1 MTTLFLS
8 RLHFPVTALGPGKRV
23 GIWFQG
29 CSLRCP
35 GCISADTWRPRRGR
49 TTVASVLETVRPWLR
64 DADGVT
70 ISGGEPF
77 EQPAALVALLQAIR
91 GNFDGDIL
99 VYTGLE
105 LSAIDD
111 VLRRAEG
118 LIDALITGPYRNDL
132 PQTLPLRGSDN
143 QTLHLLTALGRRRFA
158 DLGAASGDTA
168 PVLDA
173 MFDADGTIWFA
184 GIPRQGDF
192 ERLRAGLTAAGHTV
206 AVSVERSMVRGGDER
221 GDDQEVSE
229 ML

>member
-1 MTTLFLS
+1 M
-8 RLHFPVTALGPGKRV
+8 
-23 GIWFQG
+23 
-29 CSLRCP
+29 
-35 GCISADTWRPRRGR
+35 
-49 TTVASVLETVRPWLR
+49 RPWLR

-77 EQPAALVALLQAIR
+77 EQPIALVALLAAIR
-91 GNFDGDIL
+91 GTFDGDIL

-206 AVSVERSMVRGGDER
+206 AVSVERSVVRGRRDER

>member
-1 MTTLFLS
+1 MIAPGGFMTTLFLS
-8 RLHFPVTALGPGKRV
+8 RLHFPIAALGPGRRV

-35 GCISADTWRPRRGR
+35 GCVSADTWRPGRGH

-91 GNFDGDIL
+91 ETFDGDIL

-105 LSAIDD
+105 LSDIDG
-111 VLRRAEG
+111 VLRRNEG
-118 LIDALITGPYRNDL
+118 LVDALITGPYRNDL
-132 PQTLPLRGSDN
+132 PQTQPLRGSDN
-143 QTLHLLTALGRRRFA
+143 QNLHLLTALGRRRFA

-173 MFDADGTIWFA
+173 MFDASGTVWFA

-192 ERLRAGLTAAGHTV
+192 ERLRASLTAAGHTV
-206 AVSVERSMVRGGDER
+206 AVSVERSMVRRRRAR
-221 GDDQEVSE
+221 G
-229 ML
+229 

>member
-8 RLHFPVTALGPGKRV
+8 RLHFPITALGPGNRI
-23 GIWFQG
+23 GIWLQG
-29 CSLRCP
+29 CSLRCS
-35 GCISADTWRPRRGR
+35 GCVSADTWRPGRGR

-77 EQPAALVALLQAIR
+77 EQPIALVALLQAIR
-91 GNFDGDIL
+91 ENFDGDIL

-105 LSAIDD
+105 LIDLDD

-143 QTLHLLTALGRRRFA
+143 QTLHLLTDLGRRRFA
-158 DLGAASGDTA
+158 ELRAPSGDTA

-173 MFDADGTIWFA
+173 MFDADGSIWFA

-192 ERLRAGLTAAGHTV
+192 ERLRAGLVAAGHTV
-206 AVSVERSMVRGGDER
+206 AVSVERSMVRGRRAR
-221 GDDQEVSE
+221 G
-229 ML
+229 

>member
-1 MTTLFLS
+1 
-8 RLHFPVTALGPGKRV
+8 
-23 GIWFQG
+23 
-29 CSLRCP
+29 
-35 GCISADTWRPRRGR
+35 
-49 TTVASVLETVRPWLR
+49 
-64 DADGVT
+64 VT

-77 EQPAALVALLQAIR
+77 EQPGALVALLDAIR
-91 GNFDGDIL
+91 GTFDGDIL

-105 LSAIDD
+105 LGEIDG

-143 QTLHLLTALGRRRFA
+143 QTLHLLTDLGRQRFSGVSA
-158 DLGAASGDTA
+158 PSGDA
-168 PVLDA
+168 VPLLDA

-206 AVSVERSMVRGGDER
+206 AVSVERSVVRGRRDER